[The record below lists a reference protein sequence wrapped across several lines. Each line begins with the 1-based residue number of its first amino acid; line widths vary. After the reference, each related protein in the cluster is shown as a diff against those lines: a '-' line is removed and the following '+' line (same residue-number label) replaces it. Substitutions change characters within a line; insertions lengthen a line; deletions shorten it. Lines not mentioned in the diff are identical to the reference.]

1 MQSSETAPETRS
13 GTSPDEEMLEAIRQ
27 IIQAFDV
34 TSRRLMS
41 DFGVT
46 STQLNCLAAIEE
58 EPDSTAREV
67 ADRIHVGTST
77 LVGVIDRLE
86 EKDLITRR
94 RDSAD
99 RRRVLLRSTAA
110 GQELLDRAPSPLG
123 DMLHREFRRLP
134 DEEQRSLADAVGRVA
149 DLVSSSDS

>member
-1 MQSSETAPETRS
+1 MQPNDADSETPRDAA
-13 GTSPDEEMLEAIRQ
+13 PDEQMLEAIRQ

-34 TSRRLMS
+34 TSRQMMS

-46 STQLNCLAAIEE
+46 STQLNCLAAIAE
-58 EPDSTAREV
+58 EPNSTAREV

-77 LVGVIDRLE
+77 LVGVLDRLE

-94 RDSAD
+94 RDSDD

-110 GQELLDRAPSPLG
+110 GRELLGRAPSPLG
-123 DMLHREFRRLP
+123 DMLHRKFRRLP
-134 DEEQRSLADAVGRVA
+134 EGEQRSLADAVGRVA
-149 DLVSSSDS
+149 DLVTSSES